1 MIIEKHLFNMPCS
14 SAMLTMTKIG
24 SMYET
29 WLPCTRLRSQRHF
42 RTAGLLKYIQI
53 ATQEGILNLPREAE
67 AELSPTS
74 ATVTSS
80 QRQARFEATPLGL
93 RSEVHCAALTENTSS

>member
-1 MIIEKHLFNMPCS
+1 MPCS

-67 AELSPTS
+67 GELSPTS
-74 ATVTSS
+74 ATVTWLQRHAQFESS
-80 QRQARFEATPLGL
+80 VQGL
-93 RSEVHCAALTENTSS
+93 RSDVHSAAL